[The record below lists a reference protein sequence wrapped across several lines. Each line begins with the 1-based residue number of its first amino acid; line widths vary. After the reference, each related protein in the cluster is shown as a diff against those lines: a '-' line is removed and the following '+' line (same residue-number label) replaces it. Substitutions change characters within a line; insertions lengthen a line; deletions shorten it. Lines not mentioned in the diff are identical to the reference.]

1 MLFLKPENFFMKKLL
16 YRALSFFNIV
26 ESKIA
31 FYPTVLAIFG
41 IFFAFLLLYF
51 ENLGVSKYLLEKAPA
66 LVVDNGNTAM
76 TILSALIS
84 GLISVIVFSFS
95 MVMLLLSQASSN
107 YSPRLLPGLIS
118 DKKHQIILGIYL
130 STILYNIFILFS
142 IQPTGDKYQIPG
154 FAVLMGIIGTV
165 ICIYA
170 FIFFIHNISQSIQ
183 ISNILKKIYSQSK
196 IRMTEVIEKE
206 STHLA
211 PFPDSEDWYEYHSEK
226 SGYLQNMSYTNMI
239 DFCIENDTQLHII
252 PFKGSFILNGIPLFR
267 SRNELNK
274 DQVTQILSN
283 ISFARE
289 ELVED
294 NYILGFKQL
303 TEVIVKAMSPGIND
317 PGTAI
322 NAIDY
327 LTELFALRMQK
338 KDINVIRRDEAAFLK
353 ITTVNFKE
361 LIYQV
366 MVAIRTYCKHDV
378 TLNQKLLIML
388 HYLLQQET
396 YNEDYY
402 NIIKAEATLLLTDAK
417 EAVTNT
423 ADVDRLISLAESLTF
438 QVNNT
443 TTNA

>member
-1 MLFLKPENFFMKKLL
+1 MKKLL
-16 YRALSFFNIV
+16 YRSLSFFNIL

-31 FYPTVLAIFG
+31 FYPTVLALFG
-41 IFFAFLLLYF
+41 IFFAFLLMYF
-51 ENLGVSKYLLEKAPA
+51 ESLGISKYLLEKAPI

-76 TILSALIS
+76 TMLSALIS

-118 DKKHQIILGIYL
+118 DRKHQIILGIYL

-154 FAVLMGIIGTV
+154 FSVLMGILGTV

-183 ISNILKKIYSQSK
+183 ISNILKKIYTQSK
-196 IRMTEVIEKE
+196 IRLTDVIEKE
-206 STHLA
+206 STHLTQ
-211 PFPDSEDWYEYHSEK
+211 FPDSDDWHEYHSEK
-226 SGYLQNMSYTNMI
+226 SGYLQNISYTNMI
-239 DFCIENDTQLHII
+239 NFSKENDTQLHII
-252 PFKGSFILNGIPLFR
+252 PFKGSFILNGIPLFK
-267 SRNELNK
+267 SKNKLNK
-274 DQVTQILSN
+274 EQVKQVLDN

-327 LTELFALRMQK
+327 LTELLALRMQK
-338 KDINVIRRDEAAFLK
+338 KDINVIRRDEIPYLK
-353 ITTVNFKE
+353 ITTVDFKDI
-361 LIYQV
+361 LYQV

-378 TLNQKLLIML
+378 TLNQKLLVML
-388 HYLLQQET
+388 HYLLQQKT
-396 YNEDYY
+396 YNQDYY
-402 NIIKAEATLLLTDAK
+402 DNIKEEATLLLADAK
-417 EAVTNT
+417 DAITNPT
-423 ADVDRLISLAESLTF
+423 DINRLTNLAETF
-438 QVNNT
+438 TFELNNAAE
-443 TTNA
+443 NE

>member
-1 MLFLKPENFFMKKLL
+1 MKKLF
-16 YRALSFFNIV
+16 YRSLSFFNTI

-31 FYPTVLAIFG
+31 FYPTVLALLG
-41 IFFAFLLLYF
+41 IFFAFLLIYL
-51 ENLGVSKYLLEKAPA
+51 ESLGVSKYLLEKAPI

-95 MVMLLLSQASSN
+95 MVMLLLSQASNN

-118 DKKHQIILGIYL
+118 DRKHQIILGIYL

-154 FAVLMGIIGTV
+154 FSVLIGILGTV

-170 FIFFIHNISQSIQ
+170 FIYFIHNISQSIQ
-183 ISNILKKIYSQSK
+183 ISNILKKIYTQSK
-196 IRMTEVIEKE
+196 IRLTEVIEKE
-206 STHLA
+206 TPHLS
-211 PFPDSEDWYEYHSEK
+211 PFPDSEDWHEYHSEK
-226 SGYLQNMSYTNMI
+226 NGYLQNISYTSMI
-239 DFCIENDTQLHII
+239 GFSKENDTKLHIL
-252 PFKGSFILNGIPLFR
+252 PYKGSFILSGIPLFK
-267 SRNELNK
+267 SQKELGK
-274 DQVTQILSN
+274 KQVDQVLQN

-294 NYILGFKQL
+294 NYVLGFKQI
-303 TEVIVKAMSPGIND
+303 TEIILKAMSPGIND

-327 LTELFALRMQK
+327 LTELLALRMQK
-338 KDINVIRRDEAAFLK
+338 KDINVIRKEEVPYVK
-353 ITTVNFKE
+353 INTVDFKD
-361 LIYQV
+361 LLYQV

-378 TLNQKLLIML
+378 TLCQKLLVML
-388 HYLLQQET
+388 HYLLQQKT

-402 NIIKAEATLLLTDAK
+402 DNIKEEAAVLLADAK
-417 EAVTNT
+417 EAITNPT
-423 ADVDRLISLAESLTF
+423 DIDRLTNLAKTFTF
-438 QVNNT
+438 QLNHAAKNE
-443 TTNA
+443 

>member
-1 MLFLKPENFFMKKLL
+1 MKKLL
-16 YRALSFFNIV
+16 FRTLSFFNII

-31 FYPTVLAIFG
+31 FYPTVLALFG
-41 IFFAFLLLYF
+41 IFFAFLLMYF
-51 ENLGVSKYLLEKAPA
+51 ESLGISKYLLDKAPL

-76 TILSALIS
+76 TMLSALIS

-118 DKKHQIILGIYL
+118 DKKHQIILGTYL

-154 FAVLMGIIGTV
+154 FSVLMGILGTV

-196 IRMTEVIEKE
+196 IRMSEVIEKE
-206 STHLA
+206 STHLK
-211 PFPDSEDWYEYHSEK
+211 PFPDSSDWYEYHSNK
-226 SGYLQNMSYTNMI
+226 SGYLQNISYTNMI
-239 DFCIENDTQLHII
+239 DFSVEKDTKLHFI
-252 PFKGSFILNGIPLFR
+252 PFKGSFILNGIPLFK
-267 SRNELNK
+267 SKKELSEEEV
-274 DQVTQILSN
+274 DQVLAN

-303 TEVIVKAMSPGIND
+303 TEIILKAMSPGIND

-338 KDINVIRRDEAAFLK
+338 KDVNVIRREEIPYLR
-353 ITTVNFKE
+353 ISTVDFKD
-361 LIYQV
+361 LLYQV

-378 TLNQKLLIML
+378 TLNQKLLVML

-396 YNEDYY
+396 YNKDYY
-402 NIIKAEATLLLTDAK
+402 GNIKEEAILLLTDAK
-417 EAVTNT
+417 EAIKNS
-423 ADVDRLISLAESLTF
+423 ADVERLTSLAESFTF
-438 QVNNT
+438 HLNT
-443 TTNA
+443 DSKNE

>member
-1 MLFLKPENFFMKKLL
+1 M
-16 YRALSFFNIV
+16 

-31 FYPTVLAIFG
+31 FYPTVLALFG
-41 IFFAFLLLYF
+41 IFFAFIMMYL
-51 ENLGVSKYLLEKAPA
+51 ENLGISKYLLDKAPV

-76 TILSALIS
+76 TMLSALIS
-84 GLISVIVFSFS
+84 GLISVMVFSFS

-142 IQPTGDKYQIPG
+142 IQPTGNKYQIPG
-154 FAVLMGIIGTV
+154 FSVLVGIVGTV
-165 ICIYA
+165 ICLYA

-183 ISNILKKIYSQSK
+183 ISNILKMIYTQSK
-196 IRMTEVIEKE
+196 NRLDEVIEKE
-206 STHLA
+206 GTHLA
-211 PFPDSEDWYEYHSEK
+211 PFPNSEDWYEYQSEK
-226 SGYLQNMSYTNMI
+226 SGYLQNISYTNMI
-239 DFCIENDTQLHII
+239 DFSIENDTQLHIL
-252 PFKGSFILNGIPLFR
+252 PFKGNFILNGIPMFR
-267 SRNELNK
+267 SKIKLEK
-274 DQVTQILSN
+274 DQVDQILNN
-283 ISFARE
+283 ISYARE

-303 TEVIVKAMSPGIND
+303 TEIILKAMSPGIND

-338 KDINVIRRDEAAFLK
+338 KDINIIRREDIPYIK
-353 ITTVNFKE
+353 VVTVDFKD
-361 LIYQV
+361 LLYQV

-378 TLNQKLLIML
+378 TLNQKLLIMF

-396 YNEDYY
+396 YNKDYY
-402 NIIKAEATLLLTDAK
+402 KYIKNEASLLLADAK
-417 EAVTNT
+417 EAISNT
-423 ADVDRLISLAESLTF
+423 ADIERLCRLAENFTF
-438 QVNNT
+438 QINNAAE
-443 TTNA
+443 NE

>member
-1 MLFLKPENFFMKKLL
+1 MKKIF
-16 YRALSFFNIV
+16 YRSLSFFNIL

-31 FYPTVLAIFG
+31 FYPTVLALFG
-41 IFFAFLLLYF
+41 IFFAFLLMYF
-51 ENLGVSKYLLEKAPA
+51 ESLGISKYLLEKAPV

-76 TILSALIS
+76 TMLSALIS

-118 DKKHQIILGIYL
+118 DRKHQVILGIYL

-154 FAVLMGIIGTV
+154 FSVLMGILGTV

-183 ISNILKKIYSQSK
+183 ISNILKKIYTQSK
-196 IRMTEVIEKE
+196 NRLTEVIEKE
-206 STHLA
+206 STHLT
-211 PFPDSEDWYEYHSEK
+211 PFPASDDWYEYHSEK
-226 SGYLQNMSYTNMI
+226 SGYLQNISYTNMI
-239 DFCIENDTQLHII
+239 NFSMENDTQLHII
-252 PFKGSFILNGIPLFR
+252 PFKGSFILNGIPLFK
-267 SRNELNK
+267 SKNKLNEE
-274 DQVTQILSN
+274 QVKQVLDN

-289 ELVED
+289 ELVGD
-294 NYILGFKQL
+294 NYILGFKQI
-303 TEVIVKAMSPGIND
+303 TEIILKAMSPGIND

-327 LTELFALRMQK
+327 LTELLALRMQK
-338 KDINVIRRDEAAFLK
+338 KDINVIRRDEIPYLK
-353 ITTVNFKE
+353 ITTVDFKNI
-361 LIYQV
+361 LYQV

-378 TLNQKLLIML
+378 TLNQKLLVML

-396 YNEDYY
+396 YNKDYY
-402 NIIKAEATLLLTDAK
+402 DNIKEEAILLLADAK
-417 EAVTNT
+417 EAITNP
-423 ADVDRLISLAESLTF
+423 ADIKRLTKLAQTF
-438 QVNNT
+438 TFELNNAAE
-443 TTNA
+443 NE